1 MPSYAILGATGAT
14 GHRILE
20 HLMTSPENRINVY
33 VRSKPKLEGMFPGIT
48 SEPNVH
54 IFEGDMKDVSLIS
67 RCVAAVSAVFSTIAI
82 TENAPK
88 TSIAEDTAR
97 MVVAALRKIRD
108 EDAQAR
114 LPRVLVLS
122 SCTINEHL
130 VRRMP
135 RPAHWIT
142 HCAFR
147 HIYDDLERA
156 EAYYRQNEDWLNV
169 VFIQPG
175 GLAEA
180 EQTGHEL
187 STDTFGSRFLSFG
200 DLAAGMIEVADAGE
214 KYDWKGVAVVPKGK
228 GAGLQLSVLRAI
240 IHGLSLYCFPWLYGW
255 I

>member
-14 GHRILE
+14 GHSILE
-20 HLMTSPENRINVY
+20 HLKTSPENRINVY

-54 IFEGDMKDVSLIS
+54 IFEGGMKDASLIS
-67 RCVAAVSAVFSTIAI
+67 RCVAGVSAVFSVIA
-82 TENAPK
+82 TNENVPK
-88 TSIAEDTAR
+88 TSLAEDTAR
-97 MVVAALRKIRD
+97 ILVAALRKIRE

-114 LPRVLVLS
+114 LPRVVVLS
-122 SCTINEHL
+122 SCTVNEHL
-130 VRRMP
+130 SRHTSRLG
-135 RPAHWIT
+135 HWIV

-156 EAYYRQNEDWLNV
+156 EAYYRQNEDWLNA

-175 GLAEA
+175 GLVEA

-187 STDTFGSRFLSFG
+187 STDICGGGFLSYG

-228 GAGLQLSVLRAI
+228 GADFQFGVVRNF

>member
-14 GHRILE
+14 GHSLLE
-20 HLMTSPENRINVY
+20 HLKISPEIRINVY

-67 RCVAAVSAVFSTIAI
+67 RCVAGVSAVFSVIA
-82 TENAPK
+82 TNENIPK
-88 TSIAEDTAR
+88 TSLAEDTAR
-97 MVVAALRKIRD
+97 ILVAALRKIRE

-114 LPRVLVLS
+114 LPRVVVLS

-130 VRRMP
+130 SRRMP
-135 RPAHWIT
+135 RLGHWIT

-156 EAYYRQNEDWLNV
+156 EAYYRQNEDWLNA

-187 STDTFGSRFLSFG
+187 STDTYGDGFLSYG

-228 GAGLQLSVLRAI
+228 GAGFQFGVLRGF